1 MKTLR
6 KICCLALCLA
16 CLLVL
21 PQGLAEGGKWLETTL
36 DFRGY
41 PLEVKGYIWED
52 YPLPLK
58 QVQLIAGD
66 LDIHQA
72 TAALG
77 QYFELS
83 RPAEQVVFQNE
94 PHYFSYGLK
103 GLEANWLTGW
113 QYDHDIDQV
122 FDLEDPQVQNLYEKA
137 LAYLEHIGYKG
148 MRNVG
153 YACHYAGYEIIP
165 KAQFGTRAGD
175 KFRIH
180 ITLDIDGLSTMQ
192 EAGMVSRGLVQ
203 PSDITS
209 RYMMDYPYAV
219 FMFDTQYQL
228 VLMGMSFYRIQG
240 ERALEGPPIPW
251 QEAVFKVLEA
261 PRAQAYF
268 RVGEDLGPDELA
280 KRLFSQYRVRLVRVY
295 PLWMP
300 GWLNLCIP
308 GWGVQIQLYDAR
320 TDEFVI
326 SFYFSVDARTGAFM
340 TR

>member
-1 MKTLR
+1 MKNLTR
-6 KICCLALCLA
+6 ICCLALCLA
-16 CLLVL
+16 CLFLL
-21 PQGLAEGGKWLETTL
+21 PQGHAEGGKWLETTL

-52 YPLPLK
+52 YPMPLK
-58 QVQLIAGD
+58 QVQLEAGN
-66 LDIHQA
+66 LDINKA
-72 TAALG
+72 IAALR

-83 RPAEQVVFQNE
+83 RPAQQMVFLIE
-94 PHYFSYGLK
+94 LHYFSYGLK
-103 GLEANWLTGW
+103 GLEHNWLTGW
-113 QYDHDIDQV
+113 QYDHDIAQV
-122 FDLEDPQVQNLYEKA
+122 FDLEDKKVQNLYEIA
-137 LAYLEHIGYKG
+137 LAYLEHIGRKG

-153 YACHYAGYEIIP
+153 YACHYAGYEVIP
-165 KAQFGTRAGD
+165 KAQFGSRAGD

-180 ITLDIDGLSTMQ
+180 ITLDIDGLSTMH
-192 EAGMVSRGLVQ
+192 ESGMVSRGLVQ

-209 RYMMDYPYAV
+209 RYLMDYPYAV

-240 ERALEGPPIPW
+240 ENALEGSPITW

-268 RVGEDLGPDELA
+268 RVGEDLGTDELA
-280 KRLFSQYRVRLVRVY
+280 QRLFSQYRVRVVRVY

-326 SFYFSVDARTGAFM
+326 SFHFSVDARTGAFM